1 MAYIKKDN
9 NLKLE
14 EFKQYLEDNYNGEV
28 TLELSESELEDFKYN
43 KDYVF
48 KFKDGSIGKRKP
60 YQILNN
66 ILMYSSNLE
75 DNKKCN
81 SLIKKIKQ
89 IINDESNF
97 NTIECENYF
106 YEQLIRIINEQL
118 IRIINERKGK

>member
-14 EFKQYLEDNYNGEV
+14 EFKQY
-28 TLELSESELEDFKYN
+28 
-43 KDYVF
+43 
-48 KFKDGSIGKRKP
+48 
-60 YQILNN
+60 
-66 ILMYSSNLE
+66 LE

-97 NTIECENYF
+97 NTVDCENYF

-118 IRIINERKGK
+118 TRIINERKGK

>member
-9 NLKLE
+9 NLKME
-14 EFKQYLEDNYNGEV
+14 KFKQYLEDNYDGEV
-28 TLELSESELEDFKYN
+28 SLESSESELEDFKYN

-97 NTIECENYF
+97 NTIDCENYF
-106 YEQLIRIINEQL
+106 YEQLIRIINEK
-118 IRIINERKGK
+118 KGK